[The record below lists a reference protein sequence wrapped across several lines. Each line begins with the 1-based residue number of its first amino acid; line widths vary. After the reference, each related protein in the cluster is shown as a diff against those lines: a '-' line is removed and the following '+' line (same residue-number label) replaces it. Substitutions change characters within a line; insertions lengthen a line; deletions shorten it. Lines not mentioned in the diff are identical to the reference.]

1 MRLRVLFVVFAA
13 ALCAPP
19 AFALET
25 GKYRFD
31 PGGKVR
37 AVRACDLDGD
47 GRMDLALLLEPR
59 EGRLSQLLLLTTPAN
74 PDAKTFFR
82 AENALRIHCDDK
94 LAGAGAVA
102 LGRFGP
108 NGEVRLRFFGPA
120 GVLDVDRTGARLTQ
134 DERAKVATLLVRSP
148 DRPIA
153 LWDGVAD
160 LDGDGKD
167 ECWFPTPEDGGSM
180 RVLGGTPA
188 GDRRLDLSVN
198 SAATSSAE
206 DLIRRTAYVPNLAAA
221 DLDGDKRRELVALRG
236 GALVAWPASGGQGA
250 PGAGSVAPSFTLPL
264 PFLAPP
270 KDLGPE
276 EIRTPRL
283 QVADADGGG
292 KADLLLTM
300 VTGRRDQLGGLRTT
314 LFYFPGPLVDPATK
328 ALRQPE
334 GRIDTES
341 LVLHPRFVDLD
352 GDGALDYVTDAIRGN
367 RTDLIKNALGADP
380 SITLVAFRFDKA
392 ARRFEPQPWFSVQRG
407 YASSQAISNKFGQS
421 AWFDVDLD
429 GDGLNDLL
437 DLGNLTGVEVLAAR
451 RKAAGSAGEPVQF
464 PEALVP
470 RLAVPKGLSA
480 GAVIADLT
488 GDKRADIVL
497 WNDDELFVLAPK
509 GGR

>member
-1 MRLRVLFVVFAA
+1 MRLSALLLVLAAVSFVR
-13 ALCAPP
+13 P

-47 GRMDLALLLEPR
+47 GRMDLVLLLEPR
-59 EGRLSQLLLLTTPAN
+59 EGRLSQLLLLTTPAT

-82 AENALRIHCDDK
+82 AENAVRIPCGDD
-94 LAGAGAVA
+94 LATAGAVA

-108 NGEVRLRFFGPA
+108 NGEFRLRFFGPA
-120 GVLDVDRTGARLTQ
+120 GVLDVDRTGARLAQ
-134 DERAKVATLLVRSP
+134 DERLKIATLLVRSP

-153 LWDGVAD
+153 LWEGTAD

-188 GDRRLDLSVN
+188 GDRRLDLSVH
-198 SAATSSAE
+198 SAASASPE
-206 DLIRRTAYVPNLAAA
+206 DLMRRTAYVPNLAAA
-221 DLDGDKRRELVALRG
+221 DLDGDKRRELVALRD
-236 GALVAWPASGGQGA
+236 GALVAWPASAEGA
-250 PGAGSVAPSFTLPL
+250 PGAGPVAPSFTLPL

-283 QVADADGGG
+283 QVADADGDG

-314 LFYFPGPLVDPATK
+314 FFYFPGPLVDPATHG
-328 ALRQPE
+328 LRQPE

-352 GDGALDYVTDAIRGN
+352 GDGALDYVTDSIRGN
-367 RTDLIKNALGADP
+367 RADLIKNALGADP
-380 SITLVAFRFDKA
+380 TITLVAFRFDKA
-392 ARRFEPQPWFSVQRG
+392 ARRYEPQPWFSVQRG

-421 AWFDVDLD
+421 AWFEADLD
-429 GDGLNDLL
+429 GDGLCDLL

-464 PEALVP
+464 TEALVAKV
-470 RLAVPKGLSA
+470 AVQKGLAA

-488 GDKRADIVL
+488 GDKRADVVL